1 MRNLVFAL
9 VAGAAAATAAQAQNV
24 QNAQFPRAYIGA
36 GVALADHD
44 YKSLGNRITDQDDYT
59 ASAKVF
65 GGYEIDPLWGVE
77 AGYTDFSEAD
87 FSFTRNGVPGR
98 GTSEGYGVYI
108 AGKGRYPLAAMINQP
123 VEAFGKLGV
132 AYSHR
137 ELDSNI
143 GVNLRNHDTGLYA
156 GVGLQWNFHPQW
168 AATAEYER
176 YGRSKTLG
184 GAADVFS
191 ISARYNF

>member
-9 VAGAAAATAAQAQNV
+9 VATAAVAGAAQAQNR
-24 QNAQFPRAYIGA
+24 QNAQFPRPYIGA

-44 YKSLGNRITDQDDYT
+44 YKISSTTITDQDDYT

-65 GGYEIDPLWGVE
+65 GGYEIDPMWGVE
-77 AGYTDFSEAD
+77 AGYTDFSGSD

-98 GTSEGYGVYI
+98 GSSEGYGVYI
-108 AGKGRYPLAAMINQP
+108 AGKGRYPLDAMVNQP

-137 ELDSNI
+137 ELDSNS
-143 GVNLRNHDTGLYA
+143 GLHFDNHDTGVYA
-156 GVGLQWNFHPQW
+156 GVGLQWNFTPQW

-176 YGRSKTLG
+176 YGRSKTIG